1 MSIKF
6 NSLKKNLKFIILST
20 FIFTIFFNVNVFA
33 NSNAP
38 EIQGQGMVLMDGNTG
53 DILAEKNAN
62 VKMAPASTTKTMTAI
77 LTLEKSKLDDVV
89 TIGKNPPL
97 AEGTRVGLQEGDQY
111 TVEELLNAL
120 LIQSANDAAVALAEH
135 ISGSE
140 AKFAELMN
148 EKAKELGCKNTHF
161 VNASGLF
168 EEDHL
173 TTPYDLALMMNYASQ
188 KDLINS
194 ITDKVV
200 HEMPESVVSGE
211 PIWANNNNQLIHTTS
226 PYYYEDIF
234 CNKTGYTTKSKHTF
248 ACAAKRGDRKLVL
261 TLFYYDTKDQ
271 YYADTKALLDY
282 GFDNFSVVKL
292 FSKGDLAKEYYIDD
306 NNTLSLVIPE
316 DIYKA
321 FPNEEIE
328 NLSIDDIKKNENIN
342 IFVKSSTPIS
352 RGMDLMKNNTHFTGT
367 VMLGNTPYKTIDLL
381 NGNNVTYTDFEKLII
396 KLKSYDGF
404 YIALGVVGL
413 IAVVVLV
420 LFIIR
425 IVSTIKRIRNR
436 KKRSNTYF
444 YQ

>member
-20 FIFTIFFNVNVFA
+20 FAFTILFNVNVFA
-33 NSNAP
+33 NSNPP

-53 DILAEKNAN
+53 DILAEKNSK

-77 LTLEKSKLDDVV
+77 LTVEKSKLDDVV
-89 TIGKNPPL
+89 KIGKNPPL

-135 ISGSE
+135 ISDSE
-140 AKFAELMN
+140 AKFADLMN

-168 EEDHL
+168 EENHL
-173 TTPYDLALMMNYASQ
+173 TTPYDLALIMNYASQ
-188 KDLINS
+188 NDLISS
-194 ITDKVV
+194 ITEKVV
-200 HEMPESVVSGE
+200 HEMPKSVISGE

-261 TLFYYDTKDQ
+261 TLLNYDTKEQ
-271 YYADTKALLDY
+271 YYTDTKALLDY
-282 GFDNFSVVKL
+282 GFNNFSVVKL
-292 FSKGDLAKEYYIDD
+292 FSKNDIAKEYTIDD
-306 NNTLSLVIPE
+306 KNKLSLVISE
-316 DIYKA
+316 DIFKTL
-321 FPNEEIE
+321 PKEEVE
-328 NLSIDDIKKNENIN
+328 NLSLDDIKKNKDIS
-342 IFVKSSTPIS
+342 IDIKSNLPIS
-352 RGMDLMKNNTHFTGT
+352 RGMDLIKNSTHFTGT
-367 VMLGNTPYKTIDLL
+367 IMIDNIPYKTISLIT
-381 NGNNVTYTDFEKLII
+381 GNDVTYTTFEKIMI
-396 KLKSYDGF
+396 KLKSYNGF
-404 YIALGVVGL
+404 YIALGVVSL
-413 IAVVVLV
+413 IAFLILV

-425 IVSTIKRIRNR
+425 IISTIKRIRNR
-436 KKRSNTYF
+436 KKHSNTYF

>member
-194 ITDKVV
+194 ITEKVV

-342 IFVKSSTPIS
+342 ISVKSSTPIS